1 MLKLQNVSIETIK
14 GRKLIE
20 DLSFSLNKEDRLAI
34 IGEEGNGKSTLL
46 KAIYDKDLISSYC
59 NVQGTIDT
67 RGEILGYLEQ
77 KLSNN
82 WGAFTILDYFLKEN
96 PSSEDDYAVY
106 EYFDKIEKKLT
117 EFGLDK
123 KILEDNTLIKNLS
136 GGEQVKLQMVKI
148 LCKNPTV
155 LLLDEPT
162 NDLDINT
169 LEWLENFIKS
179 SELPIIFISHDETL
193 LENCANRILHIEQLM
208 KKSKPKFTLVKCS
221 YDEYIDSRR
230 RGIEKQTQIAYNER
244 REKAK
249 QEEILRQIKQKVE
262 NSLNASK
269 KDPSNGRI
277 VAKKMANIKAQ
288 EKKLQDEELT
298 EIPEVEEAINL
309 IVDKNIVVPN
319 QKKVIDVNIKE
330 LKVGGK
336 KLSQN
341 IEFKIF
347 GPQKVAIT
355 GNNGCGKTTFLK
367 TILPVLQNTSGLK
380 IGYFSQ
386 NYSENLNYSATPVEE
401 LQEANSKLNPRTLLG
416 CLKFTREEME
426 HKISDLSEGQKA
438 KILITKLIVQ
448 KNNVLVLDEPTRN
461 LSPLSNPII
470 RGVLKKFNGVIIT
483 VSHDRKFINEICN
496 EVYNLDKE
504 GLKKIELKKKN
515 FIENNEEVEKF

>member
-20 DLSFSLNKEDRLAI
+20 DLSFSLNKEDKLAI

-46 KAIYDKDLISSYC
+46 KAIYDKNLILPYC
-59 NVQGTIDT
+59 NVQGTIET

-82 WGAFTILDYFLKEN
+82 WGAFTVLDYFLKEN
-96 PSSEDDYAVY
+96 PFSEYDYTVY

-208 KKSKPKFTLVKCS
+208 KKSKPKFTLAKCS
-221 YDEYIDSRR
+221 YDEYVDSRR

-330 LKVGGK
+330 LKAGGK

-341 IEFKIF
+341 INFKIF

-367 TILPVLQNTSGLK
+367 TILPILQNTTSLK
-380 IGYFSQ
+380 VGYFSQ

-401 LQEANSKLNPRTLLG
+401 LQEANATLNPRTLLG

-470 RGVLKKFNGVIIT
+470 RGVLKNFNGAIIT
-483 VSHDRKFINEICN
+483 VSHDRKFINEICD
-496 EVYNLDKE
+496 EVYKLDKE
-504 GLKKIELKKKN
+504 GLKKIELKN
-515 FIENNEEVEKF
+515 FIVEGEK